1 MATENEVEMASRL
14 TMKDLGCDPLLVKK
28 LPEGQHKLALCRVY
42 GTVLK
47 VGVQVDRNRGAEYTY
62 FLGQFEGVNVITGE
76 VIQSNK
82 LYLPE
87 GPTATLES
95 AFLSAANKRGKN
107 VAIMFAFEIRSVKSD
122 KTNSGYVYET
132 AAIQAPEQADQ
143 LAMLRQTVDKA
154 PKAKTPDVITKE
166 VAAREKAAAEARKS
180 AA

>member
-1 MATENEVEMASRL
+1 MANEEEVELASRL

-28 LPEGQHKLALCRVY
+28 LAEGQNKLALCRIY
-42 GTVLK
+42 GTVIK

-62 FLGQFEGVNVITGE
+62 FLGQFEGVNVITGD
-76 VIQSNK
+76 VLQSNK

-87 GPTATLES
+87 GPSSTLETV
-95 AFLSAANKRGKN
+95 FLQAANKRGKN
-107 VAIMFAFEIRSVKSD
+107 VAINFAFEIRSVKSD

-132 AAIQAPEQADQ
+132 AAILAPEQADQ
-143 LAMLRQTVDKA
+143 LAQLRATVDKA
-154 PKAKTPDVITKE
+154 PKPKTPEEVKKE